1 MSQSELNHAVARSTG
16 ETFAEIEHLGFGLAD
31 PDQVAFDPEPDD
43 GNYVDWDVSQ
53 AVRHEENSR
62 RPCYEPVVA

>member
-1 MSQSELNHAVARSTG
+1 MTQSELISAVAKSTG

-31 PDQVAFDPEPDD
+31 PDQVAFDPEPD
-43 GNYVDWDVSQ
+43 GESYVDWDASQ
-53 AVRHEENSR
+53 AARHEENSR